1 VEVWRIKVFTSV
13 LQAPNFA
20 FPLVARKYKE
30 SISSSSSTSSN
41 QPKIDLSSMRHMI
54 NAAEPVDYQA
64 LRDFYATFGPLGL
77 QRGVVFPTY
86 GLAEHTV
93 FVCSGGTQILTV
105 TKASLEF
112 GDSIRIV
119 AEESISSL
127 LLSEAAAA
135 EETPAVD
142 AELSLKIV
150 GCGYPGRNQDV
161 DVRIVHGVSNQPL
174 GEDSVGEVWIDSPS
188 KALGYWQQHE
198 LTAHDFHAKY
208 TPAFGAQKADGTTD
222 ADDGRTYLRTGDLGF
237 MHKNELFICG
247 RLKDLIIVR
256 GANHYPQDIE
266 RTAEQSHSAFR
277 AGCSAAFAFSQGGHT
292 EAVVYVAEVC
302 SVDLIFFV
310 CYLDLFYI

>member
-1 VEVWRIKVFTSV
+1 M
-13 LQAPNFA
+13 
-20 FPLVARKYKE
+20 
-30 SISSSSSTSSN
+30 
-41 QPKIDLSSMRHMI
+41 DLSSMRHMI

-64 LRDFYATFGPLGL
+64 LRDFYATFGALGL

-93 FVCSGGTQILTV
+93 FVCSGGAQILTV
-105 TKASLEF
+105 TKASLES
-112 GDSIRIV
+112 GDSIRIM

-127 LLSEAAAA
+127 LSGAEEAA
-135 EETPAVD
+135 PAVD
-142 AELSLKIV
+142 AEHNLKIV
-150 GCGYPGRNQDV
+150 GCGYPGRSANV

-174 GEDSVGEVWIDSPS
+174 GEDSVGEVWVDSPS

-198 LTAHDFHAKY
+198 LTAHDFHAKF
-208 TPAFGAQKADGTTD
+208 TPAFGAQKTDGTAD

-237 MHKNELFICG
+237 MHKGELFICG

-277 AGCSAAFAFSQGGHT
+277 AGCSAAFALSQDGHT
-292 EAVVYVAEVC
+292 EAVVYVAEVFIV
-302 SVDLIFFV
+302 SLVFLSFDSLSLYFS
-310 CYLDLFYI
+310 